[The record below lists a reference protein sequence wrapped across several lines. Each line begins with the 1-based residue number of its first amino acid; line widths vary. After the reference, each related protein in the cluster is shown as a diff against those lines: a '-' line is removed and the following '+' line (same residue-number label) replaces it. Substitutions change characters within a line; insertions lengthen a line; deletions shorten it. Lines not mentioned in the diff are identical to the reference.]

1 MKSCSLCRESVD
13 AESAPILAMGGFG
26 NPRYLCDECASD
38 IECALYEKDADKIEE
53 SMQRLSE
60 KLKADP
66 DDKVTMEAIGD
77 IFSKAGE
84 RAKKIKEGTYDF
96 SEDTEEESEEFDEI
110 PEELCETE
118 EDRIQDEKDAEK
130 ARKFDRISNW
140 ITTGVLLLAA
150 VLFIIYFIRK

>member
-38 IECALYEKDADKIEE
+38 IECALYERDADKIEE
-53 SMQRLSE
+53 SMHRLSK
-60 KLKADP
+60 KLKADT
-66 DDKVTMEAIGD
+66 DDKVTMEAVGD

-130 ARKFDRISNW
+130 AKRFDRISNW

-150 VLFIIYFIRK
+150 VFFIIYFIRK

>member
-38 IECALYEKDADKIEE
+38 IECALYERDADKIEE
-53 SMQRLSE
+53 SMHRLSK
-60 KLKADP
+60 KLKADT

-96 SEDTEEESEEFDEI
+96 SEDTEEKSEEFDEI

-130 ARKFDRISNW
+130 AKRFDRISNW
-140 ITTGVLLLAA
+140 ISTGVLLLAA
-150 VLFIIYFIRK
+150 VFFIIYFIRK

>member
-130 ARKFDRISNW
+130 AKKFDRISNW

-150 VLFIIYFIRK
+150 VFFIIYFIRK

>member
-38 IECALYEKDADKIEE
+38 IECALYERDADKIEE
-53 SMQRLSE
+53 SMHRLSK
-60 KLKADP
+60 KLKADT
-66 DDKVTMEAIGD
+66 DDKVTMEAVGD

-96 SEDTEEESEEFDEI
+96 SEDTKEESEEFDEI

-130 ARKFDRISNW
+130 AKRFDRISNW

-150 VLFIIYFIRK
+150 VFFIIYFIRK